1 MRIFPGILAPL
12 AIILPLAISHI
23 SPPQPEPDTSAV
35 LIKLI
40 QGHGSGVHI
49 GGGYILTA
57 KHVIEGAETVEIEE
71 RSGKVSRATVL
82 WAHGVEDI
90 GLVHTNHYE
99 NMAVADLACRDAI
112 IGEVIYAIGNP
123 LMRKFV
129 MTKGTIGGPAEPLA
143 ETKETLLTADITLA
157 PGMSGGPIFSADGKV
172 IGFTKAFFTASP
184 GLALIVPA
192 TIACRML
199 AMPVR

>member
-1 MRIFPGILAPL
+1 M
-12 AIILPLAISHI
+12 
-23 SPPQPEPDTSAV
+23 
-35 LIKLI
+35 
-40 QGHGSGVHI
+40 GHGSGVHI

-71 RSGKVSRATVL
+71 RDGKRSRAVVL
-82 WAHGVEDI
+82 WAHVAEDL

-99 NMAVADLACRDAI
+99 SMAVADLACRDAI
-112 IGEVIYAIGNP
+112 IGEIIYAIGNP

-129 MTKGTIGGPAEPLA
+129 MTKGTIAGPAEPLE

-157 PGMSGGPIFSADGKV
+157 PGMSGGPVFDAEGRV
-172 IGFTKAFFTASP
+172 LGFTKAFFTVSP

-192 TIACRML
+192 TVACRML